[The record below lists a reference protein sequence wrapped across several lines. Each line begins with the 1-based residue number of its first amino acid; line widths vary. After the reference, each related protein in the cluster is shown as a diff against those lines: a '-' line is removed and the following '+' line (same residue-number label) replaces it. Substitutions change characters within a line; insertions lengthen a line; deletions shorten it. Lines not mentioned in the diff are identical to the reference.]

1 MKRALVALLL
11 LAGCRRPPASQHFET
26 QGGRGYDV
34 RVAESHDRKA
44 PAPVLYLLHP
54 YATAPRDAE
63 SYFQFQA
70 ALAKRGWSLVVPAG
84 TLDQEQAPFW
94 NATDACCDRFDAG
107 VDDLAYLDG
116 VIAEVEK
123 RFAVDPRRVFAMG
136 TSNGGFFAH
145 RLACDRSE
153 KFTAVVSI
161 NGAGFADLSRCRP
174 TKNVALLQVH
184 GDQDELVFYDGGTH
198 LLGSEHLG
206 PYAAARGPIEWW
218 AKHNGC
224 TALGVGAPGLDF
236 DRSIPGDETRIEAW
250 GECGAPVELWTVV
263 GGKHFLPP
271 TATVTA
277 TLLQWLQRASSNP
290 R

>member
-1 MKRALVALLL
+1 LKRALAALLL
-11 LAGCRRPPASQHFET
+11 LAGCKRPPPSQHVET

-44 PAPVLYLLHP
+44 PAPVLFLLHP
-54 YATAPRDAE
+54 YATQPQDAE
-63 SYFQFQA
+63 AYFQFKD
-70 ALAKRGWSLVVPAG
+70 ALGQRGWILVVPGG
-84 TLDQEQAPFW
+84 TLDRDQAPFW
-94 NATDACCDRFDAG
+94 NATDACCDRFGSG
-107 VDDLAYLDG
+107 VDDLGYLDG
-116 VIAEVEK
+116 VIADVER

-161 NGAGFADLSRCRP
+161 NGAGFADMARCQA
-174 TKNVALLQVH
+174 KQNVALLQVH
-184 GDQDELVFYDGGTH
+184 GDQDELVLYDGGTQ
-198 LLGSEHLG
+198 LLGAETLE
-206 PYAAARGPIEWW
+206 PYAGARGPVAWW

-224 TALGVGAPGLDF
+224 TALGPAASGLDF
-236 DRSIPGDETRIEAW
+236 DRTLPGDETRVEAW
-250 GECGAPVELWTVV
+250 GGCGAPVELWTVV

-271 TATVTA
+271 SATATA